1 MTPEHRQLVQDSWAL
16 AAPAVDDLAR
26 HFYARLFEI
35 DPGAARLFA
44 TTDMVAQRKK
54 FTDMLTS
61 IVRAIDEPVE
71 LVPGA
76 AALAR
81 RHTGYGVEDRHY
93 DSVGEA
99 LLWALAETL
108 GGALTPE
115 ARAAWVEAYAL
126 LASVMRRAAARVSG
140 THAAATPPLPGA

>member
-1 MTPEHRQLVQDSWAL
+1 MTPEHRQLVSESWARL
-16 AAPAVDDLAR
+16 SPDADSLAR

-44 TTDMVAQRKK
+44 ATDMTAQRKK
-54 FTDMLTS
+54 FTDM
-61 IVRAIDEPVE
+61 IAAIIRAIDEPDE
-71 LVPGA
+71 LVPNT

-81 RHTGYGVEDRHY
+81 RHVGYGVEDRHY

-99 LLWALAETL
+99 LVWAVGETL
-108 GGALTPE
+108 SADAFSAE

-126 LASVMRRAAARVSG
+126 IASVMRRAAGRASGALPKVS
-140 THAAATPPLPGA
+140 

>member
-16 AAPAVDDLAR
+16 AAPAADDLAR
-26 HFYARLFEI
+26 HFYAHLFEI
-35 DPGAARLFA
+35 DPSAARLFA
-44 TTDMVAQRKK
+44 GTDMAAQRMK
-54 FTDMLTS
+54 FTDMLAA

-76 AALAR
+76 ASLAR

-99 LLWALAETL
+99 LVWALAQTL
-108 GGALTPE
+108 GGAFTPE
-115 ARAAWVEAYAL
+115 VRTAWVEAYAL
-126 LASVMRRAAARVSG
+126 LASLMRRAAARVSG
-140 THAAATPPLPGA
+140 THAVVAPPSTGA

>member
-1 MTPEHRQLVQDSWAL
+1 MIPEHRQLVQDSWTL
-16 AAPAVDDLAR
+16 ATPDADALAR

-44 TTDMVAQRKK
+44 ATDMAAQRAK
-54 FTDMLTS
+54 FIDMLAA
-61 IVRAIDEPVE
+61 VVQAIDEPDD
-71 LVPGA
+71 LVPSA
-76 AALAR
+76 AALGR
-81 RHTGYGVEDRHY
+81 RHVGYGVEDRHY

-108 GGALTPE
+108 GAALSEE

-140 THAAATPPLPGA
+140 THAVPTPRDPSA

>member
-1 MTPEHRQLVQDSWAL
+1 MTPEHRQLVQDSWAAVTP
-16 AAPAVDDLAR
+16 AADDLAR

-44 TTDMVAQRKK
+44 STDMTAQRKK

-99 LLWALAETL
+99 LVWALARTL
-108 GGALTPE
+108 GGTLTPD
-115 ARAAWVEAYAL
+115 ARAAWVEAYAV

-140 THAAATPPLPGA
+140 IHPVATPPNPSA